1 MFKRKKLLALICCLS
16 VAISSFVLV
25 YAADYVVSQDGSIG
39 ACLVHAQNKIREDR
53 KHADATTTVSI
64 PSGGGTASTSVTA
77 TFYYIGVDNDE
88 IGKTG
93 SYYGFGYGP
102 NGCGY
107 SKDVPNDDYRF
118 YRAES
123 SHQATYQQGVFSVP
137 SLVNAP

>member
-77 TFYYIGVDNDE
+77 TFKYVGVSGEDLDDFGE
-88 IGKTG
+88 Y
-93 SYYGFGYGP
+93 SGFGYGP

-107 SKDVPNDDYRF
+107 SKDVPNDNYRF

-137 SLVNAP
+137 SLINTP

>member
-1 MFKRKKLLALICCLS
+1 MT
-16 VAISSFVLV
+16 ISSFVFV

-39 ACLVHAQNKIREDR
+39 TAAQRIRAAADR

-77 TFYYIGVDNDE
+77 TFKYVGVSGYDVGVLGE
-88 IGKTG
+88 Y
-93 SYYGFGYGP
+93 SGFGYGS

-107 SKDVPNDDYRF
+107 SKDVPNNNYRF

-123 SHQATYQQGVFSVP
+123 SHQANYQQGVFSVP
-137 SLVNAP
+137 SLVNVP

>member
-77 TFYYIGVDNDE
+77 TFFYIGVSTPVV
-88 IGKTG
+88 GQTG
-93 SYYGFGYGP
+93 EYSGFGYGP

-107 SKDVPNDDYRF
+107 SKDVPDDRYRF

-137 SLVNAP
+137 SLVNVP

>member
-16 VAISSFVLV
+16 VVISSFALV

-39 ACLVHAQNKIREDR
+39 NCYVLAQNKIREDR

-77 TFYYIGVDNDE
+77 TFKYVGVSGEELYNLGE
-88 IGKTG
+88 Y
-93 SYYGFGYGP
+93 SGFGYGS

-107 SKDVPNDDYRF
+107 SKDVPNNNYRF

-123 SHQATYQQGVFSVP
+123 SHQANYQQGVFSVP
-137 SLVNAP
+137 SLVNVP

>member
-25 YAADYVVSQDGSIG
+25 YAADSVVSQDGSIG
-39 ACLVHAQNKIREDR
+39 ACLVHAENKIREDR
-53 KHADATTTVSI
+53 KHADATTTASI

-77 TFYYIGVDNDE
+77 TFFYIGVSTPVV
-88 IGKTG
+88 GQTG
-93 SYYGFGYGP
+93 EYSGFGYGP

-107 SKDVPNDDYRF
+107 SKDVPNDKYRF

-123 SHQATYQQGVFSVP
+123 SHQANYQQGVFSVP
-137 SLVNAP
+137 SLVNEP